1 MKYSYADYV
10 KAYAKMSKDSEDIL
24 RERPGA
30 HIPQIEFL
38 EERAWLLHMAS
49 QYPDE
54 DYHDEWFRKFKMF
67 EMLGSGGGNAKHKP
81 VPPGPPDPTDRELLN
96 LEKSH
101 SAWELTITTDIDEP
115 HIILAEFNKFVSIKM
130 FDIVRY
136 YGQFELTQIGLPHIH
151 AVIFSKKKTLDVTKV
166 KRYFKKRISFSR
178 VRDLQKWLEYIKKS
192 SEDILIK
199 DYCVD
204 HNIDQIID
212 GPKKN

>member
-1 MKYSYADYV
+1 MKQSYQDYCIWYG
-10 KAYAKMSKDSEDIL
+10 KHLQLIEDIHSVNPQSPVQVL
-24 RERPGA
+24 EFMQERE
-30 HIPQIEFL
+30 
-38 EERAWLLHMAS
+38 WLLYMAS
-49 QYPDE
+49 QYPNE

-67 EMLGSGGGNAKHKP
+67 EMLGSGGGKAKPKP

-115 HIILAEFNKFVSIKM
+115 QIILAEFNKFVSIKM

-136 YGQFELTQIGLPHIH
+136 YGQFELTQAGLPHIH
-151 AVIFSKKKTLDVTKV
+151 AVILSEKKSIDVSKV

-178 VRDLQKWLEYIKKS
+178 VRDLQKWIEYIKKN

-199 DYCVD
+199 DYCVE
-204 HNIDQIID
+204 HNIEQIID